1 MVYRKTAIALGL
13 ALALTNAAQASY
25 QTETPVQIQNHWEC
39 VPIARSL
46 SGIQIRGDAHT
57 WWGQAA
63 GRYDRGES
71 PRRGAVM
78 AFKPQGSMR
87 LGHVA
92 AISRIID
99 SRTVL
104 LTHSN
109 WSRINGRRGQI
120 ERNVRAI
127 DVSENND
134 WSRVKVWYAPLQDLG
149 TTVYAIHGFIYPD
162 GAPPMTLPVNSVVAK
177 QPVLAQSSLKPA
189 QTLARKSEQR
199 SAGYSPSYPQPG
211 FAPVSAKPKKD
222 PKPTGRLAFMES
234 YLKKMK

>member
-1 MVYRKTAIALGL
+1 MRNMVLKKALVFGF
-13 ALALTNAAQASY
+13 ALIVAAPSQAAY
-25 QTETPVQIQNHWEC
+25 ETDQPVQIQHHWEC
-39 VPIARSL
+39 VPIARAL

-63 GRYDRGES
+63 GRYDRGDR
-71 PRRGAVM
+71 PKRGAVM

-92 AISRIID
+92 AISKVVD

-127 DVSENND
+127 DVSPDND
-134 WSRVKVWYAPLQDLG
+134 WSQVKVWYAPLQDLG
-149 TTVYAIHGFIYPD
+149 TTVYAVHGFIYPD
-162 GAPPMTLPVNSVVAK
+162 STPPMTLPVNSVVAK
-177 QPVLAQSSLKPA
+177 QPVLAKPA
-189 QTLARKSEQR
+189 VKMANQSV
-199 SAGYSPSYPQPG
+199 SYPQPG
-211 FAPVSAKPKKD
+211 FAPAPIKPKKE
-222 PKPTGRLAFMES
+222 PKPTGRLSFMES
-234 YLKKMK
+234 YLKKIK